1 MGDKPAADRDARD
14 TQATGRVS
22 ASDMKLPTLTVT
34 ALKMVSPTCGTGSN

>member
-1 MGDKPAADRDARD
+1 MSDKPSEARDA
-14 TQATGRVS
+14 TASGRVS